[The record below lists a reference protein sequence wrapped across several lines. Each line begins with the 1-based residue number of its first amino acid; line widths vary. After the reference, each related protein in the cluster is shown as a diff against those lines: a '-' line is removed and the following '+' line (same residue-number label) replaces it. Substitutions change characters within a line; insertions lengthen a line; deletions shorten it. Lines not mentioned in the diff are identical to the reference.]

1 MEQPKNDYCRG
12 IHGAD
17 GAALWVRIRTM
28 EFPVRPEYPPDMNTD
43 DPIESY
49 LRTFERLRARK
60 RWSMNSVTL
69 RFVALSLGAAATSID
84 YDRLEEVA
92 TELRKRARWTS
103 PLKSEIRYVVAAMI
117 LRRGQDPA
125 AIHARVFETR
135 DAFKAHKIPSRGTGA
150 TLAALLLALHH
161 EARPV
166 AQPQIERLA
175 RVYRRWRN
183 EHRWLTSSS
192 DLPAAALH
200 AVRDV
205 PVDVVAE
212 EVERAYT
219 SLADAG
225 FRRGNQLQLVS
236 HLLAVDPRGTDTGV
250 QRFLAVVE
258 RLRAADERVGESR
271 YDEIALLALTRGS
284 PREVVDSI
292 VRNRDRL
299 RAVKPRPDKAVAFTL
314 AAGIEM
320 AADAEAARER
330 NAGDLAALQSIQAI
344 VDAQQAAMI
353 AVIAAVS
360 AGAAAGAA
368 AGS

>member
-1 MEQPKNDYCRG
+1 MEQPKNDYCMG

-161 EARPV
+161 EARPGCATADRTV
-166 AQPQIERLA
+166 GEGLSPLAQ
-175 RVYRRWRN
+175 
-183 EHRWLTSSS
+183 
-192 DLPAAALH
+192 
-200 AVRDV
+200 
-205 PVDVVAE
+205 
-212 EVERAYT
+212 RA
-219 SLADAG
+219 SLADQFQRPAG
-225 FRRGNQLQLVS
+225 GRAACRPRRAGRHCRRGGG
-236 HLLAVDPRGTDTGV
+236 A
-250 QRFLAVVE
+250 
-258 RLRAADERVGESR
+258 RLYQPG
-271 YDEIALLALTRGS
+271 
-284 PREVVDSI
+284 
-292 VRNRDRL
+292 
-299 RAVKPRPDKAVAFTL
+299 
-314 AAGIEM
+314 
-320 AADAEAARER
+320 
-330 NAGDLAALQSIQAI
+330 
-344 VDAQQAAMI
+344 
-353 AVIAAVS
+353 
-360 AGAAAGAA
+360 
-368 AGS
+368 

>member
-1 MEQPKNDYCRG
+1 MAAFLIRG
-12 IHGAD
+12 
-17 GAALWVRIRTM
+17 V
-28 EFPVRPEYPPDMNTD
+28 
-43 DPIESY
+43 
-49 LRTFERLRARK
+49 K
-60 RWSMNSVTL
+60 
-69 RFVALSLGAAATSID
+69 
-84 YDRLEEVA
+84 
-92 TELRKRARWTS
+92 
-103 PLKSEIRYVVAAMI
+103 
-117 LRRGQDPA
+117 
-125 AIHARVFETR
+125 
-135 DAFKAHKIPSRGTGA
+135 HKIPSRGTGA
-150 TLAALLLALHH
+150 TLAALLPALHH

-205 PVDVVAE
+205 PVDIVAE

-250 QRFLAVVE
+250 QRFLTVVE

-284 PREVVDSI
+284 PREVVDRI
-292 VRNRDRL
+292 VRNRATGYAPSSRDRTRRWHSRSP
-299 RAVKPRPDKAVAFTL
+299 RASRWPPMRRLPASATPVTWRRCSRSRRLSMPSKRP
-314 AAGIEM
+314 
-320 AADAEAARER
+320 
-330 NAGDLAALQSIQAI
+330 
-344 VDAQQAAMI
+344 
-353 AVIAAVS
+353 
-360 AGAAAGAA
+360 
-368 AGS
+368 